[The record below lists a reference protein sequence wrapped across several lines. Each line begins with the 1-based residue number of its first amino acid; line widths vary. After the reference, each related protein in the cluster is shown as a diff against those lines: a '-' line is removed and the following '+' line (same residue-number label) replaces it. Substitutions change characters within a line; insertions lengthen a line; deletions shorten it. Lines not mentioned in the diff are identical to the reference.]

1 MAGSILPQSR
11 LGRWFA
17 GSVATIV
24 IATIGFKAGTLLN
37 FQTLSQ
43 SQTVGNGAAAPRK
56 PAPLKPNTQS
66 AAISAAPTPAQ
77 LAEQFRVKRIMKID
91 KPLNHGVFFW
101 DDAGVPAGPI
111 VVTVDLKAQTMSVFR
126 DGYEIGVAV
135 ILYGAGDKESP
146 LGVFPILEKDANHFS
161 NLYDN
166 APMPFAMRL
175 TRDGVFVHGSD
186 VIYGNATHGCI
197 GIPTAFAKK
206 LFAQAKIGD
215 IVIITDGKRMNV
227 G

>member
-1 MAGSILPQSR
+1 MPGSILPEGR

-17 GSVATIV
+17 ASVATVV
-24 IATIGFKAGTLLN
+24 IATIGYKTGSLLDL
-37 FQTLSQ
+37 QTLSHP
-43 SQTVGNGAAAPRK
+43 STPGSGNPVAPK
-56 PAPLKPNTQS
+56 PATQHVAPKP
-66 AAISAAPTPAQ
+66 AATTGALTPVQ
-77 LAEQFRVKRIMKID
+77 IAEQFRVKRIMKID

-101 DDAGVPAGPI
+101 DDTGVPAGPV

-135 ILYGAGDKESP
+135 ILYGAGEKESP

-186 VIYGNATHGCI
+186 VVYGNATHGCI
-197 GIPTAFAKK
+197 GIPTPFAKK
-206 LFAQAKIGD
+206 LFAQAKVGD
-215 IVIITDGKRMNV
+215 IVIITNGKMMNL